1 MNNVKIITI
10 DGPAASGK
18 GTLARALAEHLGY
31 FYLDTGAIYRL
42 VALSLLDREISPEDD
57 EDTAVMVADTL
68 ATSFT
73 TDMMNNS
80 KLRSDSVGQMASRVA
95 ALPKVRDALQNLQR
109 TLANNPPNGGAGS
122 VLDGRDCGTVI
133 CPDATNKFFITAN
146 TEVRARRRY
155 EELMSR
161 GIEADYRQVLAEMDQ
176 RDKRDRERE
185 ASPLKPASDAI
196 VIDTSDLDAAQA
208 LHTVLENLN

>member
-42 VALSLLDREISPEDD
+42 VALSLLDRGNSPEDD

-109 TLANNPPNGGAGS
+109 TLANSPPHGGAGS

-161 GIEADYRQVLAEMDQ
+161 GIEADYRQVLKEMDE

-208 LHTVLENLN
+208 LQTVLENLN

>member
-1 MNNVKIITI
+1 MTKIITI

-109 TLANNPPNGGAGS
+109 TLANNPPNG
-122 VLDGRDCGTVI
+122 
-133 CPDATNKFFITAN
+133 
-146 TEVRARRRY
+146 
-155 EELMSR
+155 
-161 GIEADYRQVLAEMDQ
+161 
-176 RDKRDRERE
+176 
-185 ASPLKPASDAI
+185 
-196 VIDTSDLDAAQA
+196 
-208 LHTVLENLN
+208 